1 MITQTL
7 ASKYHIFDYAT
18 QFRIQNPS
26 ITDAK
31 TFKLTDADFENF
43 ISFLSKRDY
52 SYNSRIEKL
61 LNEVR
66 DEAKKESKL
75 GQVTTELEALNTRI
89 TTAKK
94 NDLSIYKEEI
104 KKVLEGEIVSRYYFE
119 KGRLEQNFK
128 YDQDL
133 SESLKL
139 IANKSTLASILN
151 GEGTYKSIGK
161 PGVDFSASTGK

>member
-1 MITQTL
+1 
-7 ASKYHIFDYAT
+7 
-18 QFRIQNPS
+18 
-26 ITDAK
+26 
-31 TFKLTDADFENF
+31 
-43 ISFLSKRDY
+43 
-52 SYNSRIEKL
+52 L

-139 IANKSTLASILN
+139 IANKATLASILN
-151 GEGTYKSIGK
+151 GE
-161 PGVDFSASTGK
+161 

>member
-18 QFRIQNPS
+18 QYRIQNPT
-26 ITDAK
+26 ITAAK
-31 TFKLTDADFENF
+31 TFKLTDAEFDNF
-43 ISFLSKRDY
+43 VSFLSKRDY
-52 SYNSRIEKL
+52 SYNSRLEKL
-61 LNEVR
+61 LNDVR

-75 GQVTTELEALNTRI
+75 GQVTTELEALNARI
-89 TTAKK
+89 STAKK

-139 IANKSTLASILN
+139 IANKAVIASILN